1 MSKTLVP
8 VLFLIALVSLA
19 APPASKAAT
28 LGLDTFLAGEARRDP
43 SAANDSFSALPAALK
58 RSLAANLPP
67 ADHAALVSQL
77 LSFHIS
83 VPVYVKLVGDFS
95 SAAPASSCLGHT
107 LHLDTALSLLGSQI
121 SDAIRSHLEAS
132 PSPLYLSALHSV
144 PYASVD
150 RIIQKDFRK
159 ESSNSAPGFYVY
171 LLNLGSR
178 TKPYAYSLDSKDA
191 SLAFTKCLGTLWTGK
206 DRYVWIDLAA
216 GPVEYGPGISGEGVI
231 PEGSS
236 ILSPHSMGDRG
247 QKEPSF
253 RISPLWSS
261 AHTNPFWFLPS
272 ESLSSTRILS

>member
-1 MSKTLVP
+1 MSKTLTLVP

-19 APPASKAAT
+19 APPAAKAAT

-83 VPVYVKLVGDFS
+83 VPVYVKL
-95 SAAPASSCLGHT
+95 
-107 LHLDTALSLLGSQI
+107 I

-231 PEGSS
+231 PEDAARKRACLQGTIFGVQIIQLK
-236 ILSPHSMGDRG
+236 ILRMPNLLFCHCPIN
-247 QKEPSF
+247 EFIHLPFPF
-253 RISPLWSS
+253 RELYV
-261 AHTNPFWFLPS
+261 NC
-272 ESLSSTRILS
+272 